1 MEHLDAYAKYLNFLL
16 SQSTLLSWT
25 EARFRIPK
33 TQIASGLLVLT
44 VATLSLH
51 IGHLTISNALT
62 ILAPAHMFLESAISN
77 DNRRTQSIGLY
88 FLLLKLINT
97 FQNFFYAPICAY
109 LPLWFLV
116 KVVFCWWLV
125 LPSSRGIEIVYGKV
139 MPYSSLILGYLSSE
153 KDTS

>member
-1 MEHLDAYAKYLNFLL
+1 MEHFDGYAKYL
-16 SQSTLLSWT
+16 SKKSTLLSWT

-33 TQIASGLLVLT
+33 TQIAASFLVLT

-62 ILAPAHMFLESAISN
+62 ILAPAHMFLDSAISN
-77 DNRRTQSIGLY
+77 DNRRTQCIGFY
-88 FLLLKLINT
+88 FVVLKLINT
-97 FQNFFYAPICAY
+97 VQKLFYAAICGY

-125 LPSSRGIEIVYGKV
+125 LPSSRQGIEILYGKV
-139 MPYSSLILGYLSSE
+139 TPYSSLILGYVSSE
-153 KDTS
+153 ANTS